1 MLADHP
7 AVAFLAT
14 RDEERA
20 RPFYEGTLGLRLV
33 SDEPWAMVFEA
44 GGTTV
49 RIQKLDEF
57 EPHTFTALGWLV
69 PDIDAAIEELAQRHV
84 RFEHYRGLD
93 QDERG
98 VWRSPSGARVAWF
111 RDPDGNTLSI
121 TQP

>member
-14 RDEERA
+14 RDEGRA

-44 GGTTV
+44 GGTTL

-57 EPHTFTALGWLV
+57 EPHTFTSLGWQV
-69 PDIDAAIEELAQRHV
+69 PDIDAAIAELAQRNV

-98 VWRSPSGARVAWF
+98 VWRSPTGARIAWF